1 MRTVSPEEWVAIL
14 ARAKQKKAQ
23 EEGMDPT
30 AALIVQDTTSSKG
43 VKRRRK
49 AGATKPAKSLKA
61 GAATTASPVA
71 KGVDKN
77 VATEKLVPRD
87 EGTSHA
93 VTGEDLSP
101 NPLRSPPVEK
111 ADGGSFQ
118 AGGLVAAS
126 LLGDSFDLE
135 DFIKSNFVLEGN
147 LDRFEALG
155 VLQEIRKLT
164 LGYEFK
170 GLMLN
175 YFLSVRQERDAEAAN
190 KRFEEKLED
199 ARRTMERSHAISI
212 KELVD
217 S

>member
-23 EEGMDPT
+23 EDGMDPT

-61 GAATTASPVA
+61 EAATTASPVA

-126 LLGDSFDLE
+126 LLGDSFDPE

-155 VLQEIRKLT
+155 VQEIWKLT

-170 GLMLN
+170 GLILN
-175 YFLSVRQERDAEAAN
+175 YFMSACQERDAEAAN
-190 KRFEEKLED
+190 KRFEENLED